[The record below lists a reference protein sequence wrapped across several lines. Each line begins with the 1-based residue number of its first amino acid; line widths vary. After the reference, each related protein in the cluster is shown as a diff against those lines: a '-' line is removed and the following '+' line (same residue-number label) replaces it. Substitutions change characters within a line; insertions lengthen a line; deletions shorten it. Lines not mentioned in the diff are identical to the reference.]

1 MPTFDQTNSECVVYV
16 YREGL
21 ASAVGHDVAI
31 EATSFEIE
39 VDEDS
44 RVVEARFEADALKVR
59 HAMED
64 GEPNP
69 GALSDGDKKKIEK
82 NMRRKVLETKRHPV
96 ISFRSTA
103 VDDDGSTVRIEGVLD
118 LHGVERDVAFD
129 ARRGDDY
136 IRARVRL
143 HQPDFDIEPYRAFL
157 GALRVKAEVDV
168 EVRLPAATLVE

>member
-1 MPTFDQTNSECVVYV
+1 MPTFDQTDSECVVYV
-16 YREGL
+16 YREGI

-31 EATSFEIE
+31 EATDFEVK
-39 VDEDS
+39 VDEAMES
-44 RVVEARFEADALKVR
+44 VEARFAADGLRVR

-82 NMRRKVLETKRHPV
+82 NLRRKVLETKRHPV
-96 ISFRSTA
+96 ITFRSTE
-103 VDDDGSTVRIEGVLD
+103 VDDDADRVRLEGVLA
-118 LHGVERDVAFD
+118 LHGVERNVAFD
-129 ARRGDDY
+129 ARRVDDY

-157 GALRVKAEVDV
+157 GALRVKPKVDV
-168 EVRLPAATLVE
+168 EVRLPAEALVD